1 MHTAFVYLKL
11 ICSRLCKPCCQA
23 ENTYLSSLILGNLP
37 VTSLV
42 DTLHH
47 RASHAA
53 NTLVDPAP
61 SAEQLADI
69 ISCAMSAP
77 DHGKLR
83 PWRFV
88 VITGEARHRLGEA
101 LSIAATEAD
110 NAVTAEKKSMIKSK
124 PLRSPMIIAC
134 VTEITENQPK
144 VPVFE
149 QILSTG
155 AAIQQLQ
162 LGANDLGFGCAWLS
176 GPFCNATPVKEL
188 LQAAE
193 KDLVAGFVY
202 IGTPSH
208 PAPQKPRPKAAD
220 HMVYLDK

>member
-1 MHTAFVYLKL
+1 M
-11 ICSRLCKPCCQA
+11 
-23 ENTYLSSLILGNLP
+23 
-37 VTSLV
+37 TSLV
-42 DTLHH
+42 DTLRD

-61 SAEQLADI
+61 SEEQLSNI

-88 VITGEARHRLGEA
+88 IITGEARHRLGEA
-101 LSIAATEAD
+101 LSTAATEAD
-110 NAVTAEKKSMIKSK
+110 NTVTAEKQNMIKAK

-176 GPFCNATPVKEL
+176 GPFCNMAPVKDL

-208 PAPQKPRPKAAD
+208 PAPQKQRPKVAD